1 MRRAEAQPE
10 ARLSTVIENL
20 TGAVVTNVTRRHR
33 HQQVKLKNVATS
45 HVDVIPE
52 PCDLQFAAAFCG
64 DARRLLLPDCSVDTV
79 ITSPPYWRK
88 RDYKV
93 AGQIGQ
99 ERSPELYVT
108 ALIDALR
115 EWRRVLRP
123 TGSVFLNIGDTYH
136 KRTLLDLPGKVAEA
150 ARCDGWTVR
159 NRIIWVKNTGM
170 PDPAKDRLASRYEHI
185 IHVTPGQRHYY
196 YDLFG
201 YSAKYGNGAN
211 PGDVWVVEPGVN
223 KSDHLAPFPEEI
235 VDRILTLAC
244 PNKVC
249 VVCGRPR
256 TRRVKRTAE
265 LNLNRPQAKRAMEI
279 AQEKGLTPQHIAA
292 IQATGISDAGK
303 AKQFQTG
310 TTQNSPEVRKLAAE
324 AKAILGGY
332 FREFTFPRRK
342 SAGWSQCNCRQ
353 GFMPGVAL
361 DPFMGNCTTPR
372 VALRRGFSVVGVDLN
387 RESLQEF
394 RSLMTS
400 LFT

>member
-1 MRRAEAQPE
+1 
-10 ARLSTVIENL
+10 LSTVVENL
-20 TGAVVTNVTRRHR
+20 TGALLSNVTRSLRKR
-33 HQQVKLKNVATS
+33 RDGLKKVTPRLVKAIPGVA
-45 HVDVIPE
+45 
-52 PCDLQFAAAFCG
+52 DLQFAAAFCG
-64 DARRLLLPDCSVDTV
+64 DARHLALPDRCVDTI

-93 AGQIGQ
+93 EGQIGQ
-99 ERSPELYVT
+99 ERSPELYVS
-108 ALIDALR
+108 ALVEALR

-123 TGSVFLNIGDTYH
+123 TGSVFLNIGDTFH
-136 KRTLLDLPGKVAEA
+136 KRTLLDIPGRVAEA
-150 ARCDGWTVR
+150 ARQDGWTVR

-185 IHVTPGQRHYY
+185 VHLTPGRRHYY

-201 YSAKYGNGAN
+201 YSARYGNGAN
-211 PGDVWVVEPGVN
+211 PGDVWAVEPGVN

-235 VDRILTLAC
+235 VDRILALAC
-244 PNKVC
+244 PGKVC

-256 TRRVKRTAE
+256 MRRVKRTAE
-265 LNLNRPQAKRAMEI
+265 LNPDRPQARRAMEI
-279 AQEKGLTPQHIAA
+279 AQESGLTLRHIAA
-292 IQATGISDAGK
+292 VQATGISDAGK

-310 TTQNSPEVRKLAAE
+310 TTQNSAEVRKLAAE

-342 SAGWSQCNCRQ
+342 SAGWSRCECHK

-372 VALRRGFSVVGVDLN
+372 VALRRGFSAVGVDLSQ
-387 RESLQEF
+387 ESLEEF
-394 RSLMTS
+394 KSLMTP